1 MSSNWKPIHEHH
13 KESQKRSV
21 LKALS
26 WRLVASLTTMFIAWA
41 VYGDIEP
48 ALTIG
53 GVEFAAKIFIYYA
66 HERAWQHASL
76 E

>member
-1 MSSNWKPIHEHH
+1 MSSNWKPVDEHH
-13 KESQKRSV
+13 VESKKRSV

-26 WRLVASLTTMFIAWA
+26 WRVVASLTTMFIAWA
-41 VYGDIEP
+41 VYDDIEP

-53 GVEFAAKIFIYYA
+53 GIEFASKIVIYYA

>member
-1 MSSNWKPIHEHH
+1 MSSNWEPANKHQL
-13 KESQKRSV
+13 ESQKRSM

-53 GVEFAAKIFIYYA
+53 GVEFASKIVIYYA

-76 E
+76 K